1 MTPFD
6 ELQMHQAAGGIV
18 DIDEQRALRPAI
30 LEPPVLGTIDLHKL
44 TQAIA
49 PSAGLMNTLETVFPP
64 NPNIGGDHPL
74 SQCLNAEIQAVKN
87 SDKGPRSRSRMHSI
101 NYPT

>member
-1 MTPFD
+1 
-6 ELQMHQAAGGIV
+6 MHQAAGGIV